1 MNNTANSIAANELA
15 LYALNFSGSHYNMV
29 GRTLGKFYK
38 QGTYN
43 HDRASQYVD
52 RYLLVPAAK
61 DYVQCYGSM
70 TDSWCKMFNKATRME
85 AAEAIARGFVVE
97 FKLDNFF

>member
-1 MNNTANSIAANELA
+1 MSNTVDHIAANELA
-15 LYALNFSGSHYNMV
+15 LYALNFSGAHYNMV

-38 QGTYN
+38 QGTYD

-61 DYVQCYGSM
+61 DYVQCCGSM